1 MAQPKIIA
9 LGLEDLVVDARGR
22 GRSLS
27 QIADECNAAL
37 AERVPLG
44 TPAST
49 VSKESVKRYLATLD
63 RATVAPAHAPQAAE
77 ANALVSIEFGRRL
90 TTLDKLLARWLT
102 EADEAE
108 RTVQVGMGDTATFET
123 IPDWQA
129 RTGIAREM
137 RELLKVYADLMQR
150 IHDAQQVAA
159 FQQSVVEAIREA
171 SPEVAASVVAKLRE
185 RQSIQRAALLGAA

>member
-27 QIADECNAAL
+27 QIADELNAEL
-37 AERVPLG
+37 AARG
-44 TPAST
+44 DTTAT

-63 RATVAPAHAPQAAE
+63 RATVPAAHTPQAAQ

-90 TTLDKLLARWLT
+90 QTLDRLVASWL
-102 EADEAE
+102 DEAHTAE
-108 RTVQVGMGDTATFET
+108 KTVQIGYGDTSTFET
-123 IPDWQA
+123 VPDWQA
-129 RTGIAREM
+129 RTSVAREM

-150 IHDAQQVAA
+150 IHDAEQVRA
-159 FQQSVVEAIREA
+159 FQESVVEAISEA
-171 SPEVAASVVAKLRE
+171 SPEVAAAVLSKLRG
-185 RQSIQRAALLGAA
+185 RQSIQRAALLGAG